1 MNNAPKVLLIACG
14 ALANEIIALCRIN
27 QWEHFE
33 VQCLPAHFHNRP
45 ELIAPALAEKLVQ
58 NRGLFSKVLVAYADC
73 GTGGDLDRVIA
84 AEGGCIER
92 LPGAHCYEFF
102 AGSNAFAAIEQ
113 EEFGTFYLTDF
124 LLRHFDRFV
133 IEGLGIDK
141 HPELMEMYFGNY
153 KRLLYLAQVPTPD
166 RLIEAQAAADKLGL
180 RFEYKETG
188 YGDLEIGMK
197 QITERVVQWQK

>member
-1 MNNAPKVLLIACG
+1 MNAPKVLLIACG
-14 ALANEIIALCRIN
+14 ALANEIIAICRLN
-27 QWEHFE
+27 RWEHFE

-45 ELIAPALAEKLVQ
+45 ELIAPALAEKLQQ

-73 GTGGDLDRVIA
+73 GSGGDIDRVMA
-84 AEGGCIER
+84 AEGCDIER

-102 AGSNAFAAIEQ
+102 AGSEAFAQIEQ

-141 HPELMEMYFGNY
+141 HPELLSMYFGNY
-153 KRLLYLAQVPTPD
+153 KRLLYLAQVLTPE
-166 RLIEAQAAADKLGL
+166 RIAEAELAAQKLGL
-180 RFEYKETG
+180 RFEYKVTG
-188 YGDLEIGMK
+188 YGDLETGMK
-197 QITERVVQWQK
+197 KMTERVVQWQK

>member
-27 QWEHFE
+27 HWEHFD

-45 ELIAPALAEKLVQ
+45 ELIAPALAEKLKQ

-92 LPGAHCYEFF
+92 LPGAHC
-102 AGSNAFAAIEQ
+102 
-113 EEFGTFYLTDF
+113 
-124 LLRHFDRFV
+124 
-133 IEGLGIDK
+133 
-141 HPELMEMYFGNY
+141 
-153 KRLLYLAQVPTPD
+153 
-166 RLIEAQAAADKLGL
+166 
-180 RFEYKETG
+180 
-188 YGDLEIGMK
+188 
-197 QITERVVQWQK
+197 